1 MFRGPQDLPQTQNRV
16 FWVPLYTQKLKK
28 NNLMIFHLYKTI
40 LLFQF
45 RYMEGVLW
53 LFFWKIIFIVKIWNN
68 QELYM
73 YNILELV
80 LINESF
86 VCTNIYFVELKLS

>member
-1 MFRGPQDLPQTQNRV
+1 MT
-16 FWVPLYTQKLKK
+16 
-28 NNLMIFHLYKTI
+28 
-40 LLFQF
+40 
-45 RYMEGVLW
+45 
-53 LFFWKIIFIVKIWNN
+53 FFWKIIFIVKIWNN